1 MEWKPSDKGL
11 SPKAYGDIDGKDY
24 EPYVPANVQLT
35 EFTLR
40 AVITGAIIGAIFGA
54 ANAYLGLK
62 VGLTVSASIPAAVM
76 AVAVFRIL
84 RQGSILETNIVQTV
98 GSAGESLAAGVIF
111 TIPALFIWGMEPA
124 KSDII
129 AIALLGGVMGVLFMI
144 PLRKFLIVNE
154 HGKLPYP
161 EGTACAEVLVAGQ
174 GDLSKAKMLFAGMGI
189 GALYQALMH
198 NRLFGLW
205 SKEPITHISG
215 FKGAE
220 IGAEVTPELLGVGY
234 IIGPRISA
242 IMLGGG
248 IMGWLVLIPLITLF
262 GEHLANPVY
271 PETGLTIA
279 EMSPGL
285 IWSRYV
291 RYIGAGGVAF
301 AGIFSLL
308 KSIPLILSSFKAG
321 IAGFGKG
328 SQGEERTQQDLPF
341 NFIIVGSI
349 VLIAAIALY
358 LSRGVFSSQ
367 PMVGVIAAILIVLFG
382 FFFVTVSSRIVG
394 LLGSSSNPVSGMT
407 IATLILTCVIFL
419 AAGFGGLAGI
429 KLSVLTVGA
438 FVCIA
443 AAIAGDTS
451 QDLKT
456 GFLVGATPRLQ
467 QLGEFVGVIVSAL
480 TMGMVMYLLKDAIV
494 SGDLPA
500 PQANLMRLVVDG
512 VMGGTLPWNL
522 VFCGMFIALTVE
534 LLGINSLAF
543 AVGLY
548 LPMSLSVPIMAGGL
562 IRFFVEMKKDN
573 DPQLEKKRESGVLYS
588 SGMIAGAALTG
599 VFIMVLVGFSE
610 RSPRFLE
617 ILSRPGI
624 YLSTIQGGNFTI
636 EGQQLTSGYV
646 PVSASDFPDTGAE
659 ITRISQLKKA
669 VNLAIEADETANL
682 RILQAELS
690 KLEKKVSD
698 AKTREIKVI
707 YDYQGVKAEKMI
719 SVGKWSKV
727 YLHLG
732 TEGLQEAGEPET
744 HNRNG
749 VLAFL
754 LLTATLIFVVFRKQQ
769 EA

>member
-1 MEWKPSDKGL
+1 MEWQPPEKGL
-11 SPKAYGDIDGKDY
+11 SAQAYSGVDGSFY
-24 EPYVPANVQLT
+24 EPYVPSKVQLT
-35 EFTLR
+35 EFTWR
-40 AVITGAIIGAIFGA
+40 AIITGAVIGTVFGA

-84 RQGSILETNIVQTV
+84 RQGSILETNIVQTI

-111 TIPALFIWGMEPA
+111 TIPALFIWGLEPA
-124 KSDII
+124 KSDIVI
-129 AIALLGGVMGVLFMI
+129 ISLLGGIMGVLFMI

-189 GALYQALMH
+189 GALYQGLMH
-198 NRLFGLW
+198 DRLFGLW
-205 SKEPITHISG
+205 SKEPSFNIRG

-242 IMLGGG
+242 IMLAGG
-248 IMGWLVLIPLITLF
+248 IMGWLVLIPLISLF
-262 GEHLANPVY
+262 GEYLTSPIY
-271 PETGLTIA
+271 PETGLTIS

-308 KSIPLILSSFKAG
+308 KSIPLIFSSFKAG
-321 IAGFGKG
+321 MAGLA
-328 SQGEERTQQDLPF
+328 QGVQEKERTQQDLPF
-341 NFIIVGSI
+341 SYIIGGSI
-349 VLIAAIALY
+349 FLILAIAMY
-358 LSRGVFSSQ
+358 LIGGLFSSQ
-367 PMVGVIAAILIVLFG
+367 PLVGLIAAILIVVFG

-407 IATLILTCVIFL
+407 IATLILTSVIFL
-419 AAGFGGLAGI
+419 LAGLGGLASI
-429 KLSVLTVGA
+429 KLCVLTVGS

-456 GFLVGATPRLQ
+456 GFLVGATPKLQ
-467 QLGEFVGVIVSAL
+467 QLGELVGVVVSAL
-480 TMGMVMYLLKDAIV
+480 TMGFIMYLLKDAIV

-522 VFCGMFIALTVE
+522 VFCGVFIALVVE
-534 LLGINSLAF
+534 MLGINSLAF

-562 IRFFVEMKKDN
+562 IRLFLEMKTSDVHI
-573 DPQLEKKRESGVLYS
+573 EKKRESGVLYA
-588 SGMIAGAALTG
+588 SGMIAGAALAG
-599 VFIMVLVGFSE
+599 VLIMILVSFADQ
-610 RSPRFLE
+610 SPRFLE
-617 ILSRPGI
+617 IISRPGV
-624 YLSTIQGGNFTI
+624 YFSSVPNGSFVI
-636 EGQQLTSGYV
+636 EGRQLSSAYL
-646 PVSASDFPDTGAE
+646 PVSAREFPDMSAE
-659 ITRISQLKKA
+659 IKQISQLK
-669 VNLAIEADETANL
+669 ADIRSALESNNIHILANL
-682 RILQAELS
+682 NSELDELEQAVAKS
-690 KLEKKVSD
+690 KLKEV
-698 AKTREIKVI
+698 VI
-707 YDYQGVKAEKMI
+707 DYDYSGIKSTEMVSI
-719 SVGKWSKV
+719 GKWSKLYV
-727 YLHLG
+727 HLS
-732 TEGLQEAGEPET
+732 TAGLEIKEEVDNHQLYA
-744 HNRNG
+744 
-749 VLAFL
+749 VIAFAI
-754 LLTATLIFVVFRKQQ
+754 LTLSFIYAVFFRKL
-769 EA
+769 E